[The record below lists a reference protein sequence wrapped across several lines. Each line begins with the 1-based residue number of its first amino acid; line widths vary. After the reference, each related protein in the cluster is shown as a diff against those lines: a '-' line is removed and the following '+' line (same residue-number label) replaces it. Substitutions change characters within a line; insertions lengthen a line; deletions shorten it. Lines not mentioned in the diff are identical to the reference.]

1 MTALDTNV
9 LVRVLTNDDAV
20 QSQRAAVFMRR
31 QDRLYVLKTVLLE
44 IEWVLRSSY
53 GFDREAILLGLRS
66 LMRTPNFTIQDDKA
80 VIAALEWYEQ
90 GMDFADALHL
100 ASIDR
105 ETEFATFDVSL
116 RRTAERLGIGK
127 VVSI

>member
-1 MTALDTNV
+1 MTALDTNL

-20 QSQRAAVFMRR
+20 QSQRAAAFMRR

-53 GFDREAILLGLRS
+53 GFDREAISLGLRS
-66 LMRTPNFTIQDDKA
+66 VIRTPNFLIQDEKA
-80 VIAALEWYEQ
+80 VLVALEWYEE
-90 GMDFADALHL
+90 GLDFADAIHL
-100 ASIDR
+100 ASISGD
-105 ETEFATFDVSL
+105 TEFATFDVSL

>member
-1 MTALDTNV
+1 MTALDTNL

-20 QSQRAAVFMRR
+20 QSQRAAAFMLG

-53 GFDREAILLGLRS
+53 GFDREAISLGLRS
-66 LMRTPNFTIQDDKA
+66 VIRTPNFLIQDEKA
-80 VIAALEWYEQ
+80 VLVALEWYEE
-90 GMDFADALHL
+90 GMDFADAIHL
-100 ASIDR
+100 ASISGD
-105 ETEFATFDVSL
+105 TEFATFDVSL

>member
-1 MTALDTNV
+1 MTALDTNL

-20 QSQRAAVFMRR
+20 QSQRAAAFMRR
-31 QDRLYVLKTVLLE
+31 HDRLYVLKTVLLE

-53 GFDREAILLGLRS
+53 GFDREAISLGLRS
-66 LMRTPNFTIQDDKA
+66 VIRTPNFLIQDEKA
-80 VIAALEWYEQ
+80 VLVALEWYEE
-90 GMDFADALHL
+90 GMDFADAIHL
-100 ASIDR
+100 ASISGD
-105 ETEFATFDVSL
+105 TEFATFDVSL